1 MKTKVFFICMAMC
14 AMIISLV
21 SCEPTTLG
29 KKNVLINLAELGDK
43 INGKTVEEM
52 GNIIS
57 KQGFTRCYE
66 WSKAIEDEFNG
77 TYVYSN
83 GIQIDS
89 TWFEEDVTSKINL
102 QEENACILLVD
113 YSKYSEEIQIELAA
127 CYILPNAPTKDY
139 KTLSNNLYQYC
150 SKNYPFKVS
159 TEDPEELARGYMWY
173 ADIYTDSA
181 DLDYSNDDE
190 LYNFALQAGW
200 ITQEEY
206 NKEMADLGRE
216 SRTDFVKQLNLPYIT
231 VYEEIEAADIT
242 QNKYMYAGLIISDKF
257 DSFFEANGVMI
268 AKCYWVGHEIEPP
281 ITTPKRLIPRGRKA
295 PQNFPWFK

>member
-1 MKTKVFFICMAMC
+1 
-14 AMIISLV
+14 
-21 SCEPTTLG
+21 
-29 KKNVLINLAELGDK
+29 
-43 INGKTVEEM
+43 
-52 GNIIS
+52 
-57 KQGFTRCYE
+57 
-66 WSKAIEDEFNG
+66 
-77 TYVYSN
+77 
-83 GIQIDS
+83 
-89 TWFEEDVTSKINL
+89 
-102 QEENACILLVD
+102 
-113 YSKYSEEIQIELAA
+113 
-127 CYILPNAPTKDY
+127 
-139 KTLSNNLYQYC
+139 
-150 SKNYPFKVS
+150 
-159 TEDPEELARGYMWY
+159 MWY

-181 DLDYSNDDE
+181 DLYYSNDDE

-268 AKCYWVGHEIEPP
+268 AECYWVGHEIEPP